1 MGKEIDPFKM
11 QKVNVRSGVHV
22 MLKAYSKKNDTNLT
36 DVVETLIKF
45 VWENDISLKELAL
58 TKDKS
63 LIRKYHDYTA
73 AFLVEHEKRVK
84 EYHSSSLKIFMTI
97 LDKLNKGIE
106 VKSDDFNIT
115 YLTEILNNTQAIL
128 LSDDMKFKGKKSG
141 VDFVQLNQIAINKL
155 TDDN

>member
-1 MGKEIDPFKM
+1 MTKEIDPFKM

-22 MLKAYSKKNDTNLT
+22 ILKSYAKKNNTNQT
-36 DVVETLIKF
+36 DVVETLVKF
-45 VWENDISLKELAL
+45 VYENDISLKELSL

-73 AFLVEHEKRVK
+73 AFLVEHEKKVK
-84 EYHSSSLKIFMTI
+84 QYHSSSLKIFMTI
-97 LDKLNKGIE
+97 LEKLNSGIE
-106 VKSDDFNIT
+106 VKSDDFSIT

-128 LSDDMKFKGKKSG
+128 LSDDIKFKGKKSG
-141 VDFVQLNQIAINKL
+141 ADFIQLNQEAIKKL